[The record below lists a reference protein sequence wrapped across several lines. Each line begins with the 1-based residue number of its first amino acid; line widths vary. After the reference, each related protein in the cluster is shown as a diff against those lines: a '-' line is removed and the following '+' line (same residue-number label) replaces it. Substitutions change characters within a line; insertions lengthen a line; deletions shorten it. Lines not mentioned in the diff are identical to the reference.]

1 MCFTVFYYLFLLQH
15 SGKPIHCWTPQEFT
29 RSWEEYAENYCW
41 VASTYFVHLNSYLGP
56 SPPQMFY
63 HRGSISSSGYLIPI
77 GQRQA
82 SQASISLALAHPQ
95 AGEQPPAGRF
105 ISYYQWAP
113 ILLAIQSFLFYLP
126 CLVWRLFASQS
137 GFQLRR
143 IMQLASEAA
152 LAVPT
157 ETDTTTTQPTLEPLK
172 PNITRLSLQN
182 IFNFVHQ
189 NGAPTTSSFAPTKSV
204 RTLARYLDMCL
215 MRQRELRL
223 ANLLVNISREDQCVS
238 PLTSPATVPRI
249 VPVNSTT
256 AQDTNARNNP
266 EDILSNTKSSLPPP
280 LFPRLNQSQN
290 STLLREQRIRKNTT
304 ENFNFSCL
312 CDGLIDT
319 CRRVSCNTS
328 QCCCPSQR
336 LCICSTRNPS
346 TSINFLDTNTR
357 DTMKRNN
364 PIYERRPLESNAKP
378 DKVNVQSAT
387 ESGMNPEYYCS
398 TKEIGSPG
406 INHIKPRIRSNR
418 FCGGHQGNFLVRLHS
433 VVKLLYLCNV
443 IGQVYLLEY
452 YTGVQYNFYGIR
464 VLYDLARGRQWEES
478 GHFPRVTFCDF
489 EARKLAQ
496 SHYYTLQCVLPIN
509 MFLEKIY
516 IFLWLWFFIVGLITL
531 VSIIVWISRIG
542 TQNCRFAWIRHQLIT
557 IRQYNRSV
565 HCCKQFVENHLGP
578 DGVFI
583 LRLIA
588 QNYGDLVAG
597 DVVGELWNAYWQKR
611 SGGTGDKTGSDK
623 TQDLGLTEYSRQT
636 SGQAVKPL
644 GSLRVRP
651 SSRSRQTLTATPL
664 TGDSSVHTLSHKE
677 QRRKHLLQTGYSA
690 TMMATEM
697 IHPSD
702 RFAVPL
708 LTSTRKPP
716 SLHSHDSSRYSRDSR
731 ERDRSESPPPI
742 PQRSSDGGEY
752 SLSDRRSVQNFGG
765 RSDSQSSS
773 VNRPLTSTR
782 EDDTGAR
789 ECVMESEQ
797 HIAGHRESDADREVR
812 DAFGVDRLTDD
823 DREYNVYKDTYV
835 DEYQPD
841 DNIV

>member
-1 MCFTVFYYLFLLQH
+1 GENIYYSVCFTVFYYIFLLQH

-82 SQASISLALAHPQ
+82 SQASINLALAHPQ
-95 AGEQPPAGRF
+95 AGEQPPAGRL

-137 GFQLRR
+137 GFQHERNHLRDNECCIHMAWFDPSVLQAFIFCDLLDNPR
-143 IMQLASEAA
+143 TSEHNKTTAITPPHVI
-152 LAVPT
+152 LAV
-157 ETDTTTTQPTLEPLK
+157 
-172 PNITRLSLQN
+172 
-182 IFNFVHQ
+182 
-189 NGAPTTSSFAPTKSV
+189 
-204 RTLARYLDMCL
+204 
-215 MRQRELRL
+215 
-223 ANLLVNISREDQCVS
+223 
-238 PLTSPATVPRI
+238 
-249 VPVNSTT
+249 
-256 AQDTNARNNP
+256 
-266 EDILSNTKSSLPPP
+266 
-280 LFPRLNQSQN
+280 
-290 STLLREQRIRKNTT
+290 
-304 ENFNFSCL
+304 
-312 CDGLIDT
+312 
-319 CRRVSCNTS
+319 
-328 QCCCPSQR
+328 
-336 LCICSTRNPS
+336 
-346 TSINFLDTNTR
+346 
-357 DTMKRNN
+357 
-364 PIYERRPLESNAKP
+364 
-378 DKVNVQSAT
+378 
-387 ESGMNPEYYCS
+387 
-398 TKEIGSPG
+398 
-406 INHIKPRIRSNR
+406 
-418 FCGGHQGNFLVRLHS
+418 
-433 VVKLLYLCNV
+433 YLC
-443 IGQVYLLEY
+443 
-452 YTGVQYNFYGIR
+452 VQYNFYGIR

-516 IFLWLWFFIVGLITL
+516 IFLWLWFFLVGLITL

-542 TQNCRFAWIRHQLIT
+542 TRHCRFAWIRHQLIT

-597 DVVGELWNAYWQKR
+597 DAVGELWNAYWQKR
-611 SGGTGDKTGSDK
+611 TGGTGDKTGSDK
-623 TQDLGLTEYSRQT
+623 GQDLGFTEYSRQT
-636 SGQAVKPL
+636 SGQAVKPP

-664 TGDSSVHTLSHKE
+664 TGDSSIHTLSHKE

-731 ERDRSESPPPI
+731 DRDRSESPPPI

-789 ECVMESEQ
+789 EYAMESEQ
-797 HIAGHRESDADREVR
+797 HIASHRESDVDREVR

-823 DREYNVYKDTYV
+823 DRDYVYKDTYV
-835 DEYQPD
+835 EEYQPD

>member
-1 MCFTVFYYLFLLQH
+1 
-15 SGKPIHCWTPQEFT
+15 
-29 RSWEEYAENYCW
+29 
-41 VASTYFVHLNSYLGP
+41 
-56 SPPQMFY
+56 MFY
-63 HRGSISSSGYLIPI
+63 HRGSIASSGYLIPI

-82 SQASISLALAHPQ
+82 PQASLNLAMAHPQ

-143 IMQLASEAA
+143 IMQLACEAA
-152 LAVPT
+152 LAVPA

-223 ANLLVNISREDQCVS
+223 ARLLVNINREDHCIS
-238 PLTSPATVPRI
+238 PLTSPTTVLRTA
-249 VPVNSTT
+249 PVISTI
-256 AQDTNARNNP
+256 AQDMNVRSNT
-266 EDILSNTKSSLPPP
+266 EDILSNAKCSLPAP
-280 LFPRLNQSQN
+280 LFPRLKQNQN
-290 STLLREQRIRKNTT
+290 STLLRERRIRNNITG
-304 ENFNFSCL
+304 NFNFSCL
-312 CDGLIDT
+312 CDGLIET
-319 CRRVSCNTS
+319 CRRASCNTS
-328 QCCCPSQR
+328 WCCCPSQR
-336 LCICSTRNPS
+336 LCTCFRRNPS
-346 TSINFLDTNTR
+346 ICINPLETSTL
-357 DTMKRNN
+357 DTMKRNDT
-364 PIYERRPLESNAKP
+364 IYTRTPLESNAKP
-378 DKVNVQSAT
+378 HKVNVQGAT
-387 ESGMNPEYYCS
+387 DSRMHHEYYCS
-398 TKEIGSPG
+398 ANEMGCPG
-406 INHIKPRIRSNR
+406 TNHIKPRIRSNR

-433 VVKLLYLCNV
+433 FVKLLYLCNV
-443 IGQVYLLEY
+443 IGQIYLLEY
-452 YTGVQYNFYGIR
+452 YTGVQYNFYGVR

-516 IFLWLWFFIVGLITL
+516 IFLWLWFFLVGLITL

-542 TQNCRFAWIRHQLIT
+542 TQHCRFSWIRHQLIT
-557 IRQYNRSV
+557 VRQYNRSV

-597 DVVGELWNAYWQKR
+597 DAVGELWNAYWQKR
-611 SGGTGDKTGSDK
+611 TGGTGDKTGSEK
-623 TQDLGLTEYSRQT
+623 GQDLGFTEYRRQT
-636 SGQAVKPL
+636 SGQAVNPP
-644 GSLRVRP
+644 GPLRVRP

-664 TGDSSVHTLSHKE
+664 TGDSSLRTLSHKE

-716 SLHSHDSSRYSRDSR
+716 SLRSHDSSRYSRDSR
-731 ERDRSESPPPI
+731 NRDKSESPPPI

-752 SLSDRRSVQNFGG
+752 SLSDRRSVQNYGG

-773 VNRPLTSTR
+773 VNRPLTPNREVDTGTR
-782 EDDTGAR
+782 EYM
-789 ECVMESEQ
+789 MENVPDITS
-797 HIAGHRESDADREVR
+797 HRESDVDREVCE
-812 DAFGVDRLTDD
+812 AFGVDRSTEDD
-823 DREYNVYKDTYV
+823 GEYNVYKDNYV
-835 DEYQPD
+835 EEYQPD